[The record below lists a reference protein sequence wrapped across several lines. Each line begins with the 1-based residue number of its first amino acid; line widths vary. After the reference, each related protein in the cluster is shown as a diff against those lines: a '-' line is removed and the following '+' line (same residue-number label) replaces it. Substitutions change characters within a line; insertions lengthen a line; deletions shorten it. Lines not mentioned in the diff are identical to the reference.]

1 MGTGGTRMFALHYDI
16 PSHFEEA
23 EDAEDAKQRR
33 VSKERLKSLSVA
45 SNRDSGAAIRV
56 LAASWFP

>member
-1 MGTGGTRMFALHYDI
+1 MFALHYDI
-16 PSHFEEA
+16 PSHFEE
-23 EDAEDAKQRR
+23 AEDAKQRR